1 MQVCV
6 IFQAHNKLADFLDS
20 SGIIRETESFS
31 SDPKPA
37 LTNLKVKFYQS
48 FLL

>member
-1 MQVCV
+1 ML
-6 IFQAHNKLADFLDS
+6 FQAHNKLADFLDS

-37 LTNLKVKFYQS
+37 LTNLKVENYNQS